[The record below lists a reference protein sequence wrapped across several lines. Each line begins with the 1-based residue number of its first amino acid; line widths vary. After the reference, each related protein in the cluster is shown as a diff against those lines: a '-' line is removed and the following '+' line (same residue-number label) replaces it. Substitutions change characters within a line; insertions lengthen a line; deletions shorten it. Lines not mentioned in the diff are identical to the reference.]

1 MCVCGGEPLPKH
13 LHTSKEHH
21 ESVPSVLHGVVS
33 SAGDNNNFHKKKRRK
48 EQIPRFGRRLNRL
61 LRLLN
66 AGDIGAALLLRH
78 M

>member
-1 MCVCGGEPLPKH
+1 M
-13 LHTSKEHH
+13 HTSKEHH

-33 SAGDNNNFHKKKRRK
+33 SAGDNNNFHKKDGRKRRRK

-78 M
+78 MLKNV